1 MVHVITQIFATTIV
15 AGDIGFF
22 LICRNKR
29 MIILATLLSAPI
41 GWILEIISI
50 QLGFFS
56 YSIKQLIPIFGLPL
70 PIWFGWFF
78 VMLYGSI
85 TITRLLELVNNTNLP
100 LTRRDK
106 IKMLI
111 EVGAIY
117 TFPVSWGLAIISV
130 GYYINNWLQNNYGV
144 LASHTWLISDI
155 IGLPLFSY
163 FLWLSVMIYGVLVCL
178 FLFEWKKHKELKSFG
193 KFILIAASAL
203 TITPL
208 GWGIEFYGVGSH
220 SPIWSYNS
228 NNPIMVLGPYDIPYL
243 IYFGWFFIIFICM
256 FYILSYF
263 YNWKLPKFIPK

>member
-22 LICRNKR
+22 LFCRNKR

-85 TITRLLELVNNTNLP
+85 TITRLLELINRSQLP
-100 LTRRDK
+100 LTRNEK
-106 IKMLI
+106 IRIFL
-111 EVGAIY
+111 EVAAIY
-117 TFPVSWGLAIISV
+117 TFPVSWGLAIISI
-130 GYYINNWLQNNYGV
+130 GYYINYWLQSNYVV
-144 LASHTWLISDI
+144 LASHTWHIFDI
-155 IGLPLFSY
+155 IGLPFFSY
-163 FLWLSVMIYGVLVCL
+163 LLWIGVMVYGVLVSL
-178 FLFEWKKHKELKSFG
+178 LLFEWKKNKQLKKFG
-193 KFILIAASAL
+193 KFILIVASAL

-228 NNPIMVLGPYDIPYL
+228 NNPIMLLGPYNIPYL

-256 FYILSYF
+256 FLILSYS